1 MAQAQLPHVS
11 CLQDD
16 AQSQLQDMSSWKSSR
31 LMTFDAANSHIRCH
45 FNEALVGLLK
55 EVRQL
60 QALGYSV
67 RREVLTEVET
77 AGKFY
82 R

>member
-1 MAQAQLPHVS
+1 MA
-11 CLQDD
+11 
-16 AQSQLQDMSSWKSSR
+16 SWKTSR

-45 FNEALVGLLK
+45 FNEALVGLLR

-60 QALGYSV
+60 QALRFNV
-67 RREVLTEVET
+67 RREILQEVET